1 MEKND
6 LLNTTQINILNA
18 TQVNGEEQS
27 DVAKEHI
34 ELFYRGDIHFCR
46 ISETPFTLGRDSE
59 CNMTIEDDM
68 VSRQHCVLGYTEGK
82 FTLTDQSTNGTYIRF
97 GRSKPIRL
105 HNETML
111 LTGTGC
117 FKLGGMVDLEDELL
131 IHFKA

>member
-1 MEKND
+1 MDKND

-18 TQVNGEEQS
+18 TKVNTDAEQNS
-27 DVAKEHI
+27 NKEHV
-34 ELFYRGDIHFCR
+34 ELFFRGEIHFCR
-46 ISETPFTLGRDSE
+46 ISETPFVLGRGAD

-82 FTLTDQSTNGTYIRF
+82 FTLTDQSTNGTFIRF
-97 GRSKPIRL
+97 GRSKPVRL

-111 LTGTGC
+111 LTGSGC
-117 FKLGGMVDLEDELL
+117 FKLGGMLDLEDELL